1 MRAHRLVISFL
12 ALVVSAGTLAA
23 QAPDTTALVRLS
35 YVQGEVK
42 VQQGDRTQFEQAQ
55 ANMPLLAGFTLVTGQ
70 DGQAEVEFNDG
81 SVARVTP
88 ASQLRLDT
96 LPGADARTQPTE
108 MTLLSGLGYF
118 ELNTANGQHFSVHF
132 NAGEARP
139 VTNSI
144 FRISLDNAPD
154 LSVFTGTVRA
164 TVSGA
169 FDQTVEEGGSLRFD
183 ANDASNVTTAS
194 IQSDTWDQWNQDR
207 DNQIAQQAQQ
217 QTSARETSG
226 ATNEP
231 GWDDLD
237 AYGDWYP
244 VEGYGNVW
252 VPDNTPAGW
261 DPYGNGYWANY
272 PSWGY
277 TWISGYPWGWLPYH
291 CGAWNYWNSFGWGWI
306 PGQCG
311 LGWQPIVTIWNTPH
325 GYRPPPRPIPGGHAG
340 PPSRDQQLVA
350 VSRGPVLQGGG
361 GFRNHHTQ
369 PIRVEGH
376 RIDPL
381 PVLESRG
388 GLVSGTH
395 TMPVARTYGFS
406 GNGGI
411 SVRPAPPSATSGT
424 QAAYLGDTASGLPAD
439 DAHTGADTETGTG
452 ARANSA
458 GNARA
463 AAHHACAAADV
474 YAAAAEG
481 LLTTTRGAPVLA
493 GTSAPHVG
501 TAGERSAPE
510 RTHRTPLTGSGFC
523 DCQRRGC
530 APRRFAF
537 QASASI
543 FQDR

>member
-1 MRAHRLVISFL
+1 MRAHRLIISFL
-12 ALVVSAGTLAA
+12 ALVVSAMTLEA

-42 VQQGDRTQFEQAQ
+42 IQEGDRTQFEQAQ

-88 ASQLRLDT
+88 NSKLRLDT

-132 NAGEARP
+132 NAAEARP

-207 DNQIAQQAQQ
+207 DNHIAQQAQQ
-217 QTSARETSG
+217 QTSARETNG

-252 VPDNTPAGW
+252 MPENQPAGW

-272 PSWGY
+272 PGWGY
-277 TWISGYPWGWLPYH
+277 TWISGYPWGWLPYN
-291 CGAWNYWNSFGWGWI
+291 CGAWNYWNSLGWGWI

-311 LGWQPIVTIWNTPH
+311 LGWQPTVVIWNAPH
-325 GYRPPPRPIPGGHAG
+325 GYRRPAPPPRPIPGGHAG

-361 GFRNHHTQ
+361 GIRNHHTQ
-369 PIRVEGH
+369 PIRVEGQ

-381 PVLESRG
+381 PVLENRG

-395 TMPVARTYGFS
+395 TMPVGRSYGFA
-406 GNGGI
+406 GNGGN
-411 SVRPAPPSATSGT
+411 SVRPVPPTATPGTRPPVPVTPRPVFRPTTPIQGPIQRPVQGPAPTRPVMPAPQRITPAPPRMYTPPPRAYSPPPTPRPASPSPAPRISAP
-424 QAAYLGDTASGLPAD
+424 PA
-439 DAHTGADTETGTG
+439 
-452 ARANSA
+452 
-458 GNARA
+458 
-463 AAHHACAAADV
+463 
-474 YAAAAEG
+474 
-481 LLTTTRGAPVLA
+481 
-493 GTSAPHVG
+493 SAPHPSG
-501 TAGERSAPE
+501 PPG
-510 RTHRTPLTGSGFC
+510 HR
-523 DCQRRGC
+523 
-530 APRRFAF
+530 
-537 QASASI
+537 
-543 FQDR
+543 